1 MDDRVC
7 HVLRAGTQIEDRK
20 NLRSWV
26 DGQPEPQ
33 NLFGSAQSGAQ
44 FVQLQVREVQMAEEA
59 LVQGVCVLASTEQP
73 GRDGG
78 LSKAEDPLG
87 RGGSSPSAS
96 AESTIAIC

>member
-1 MDDRVC
+1 MC
-7 HVLRAGTQIEDRK
+7 HMLGARTQMEHGKQLGARIDCQP
-20 NLRSWV
+20 
-26 DGQPEPQ
+26 QPEH
-33 NLFGSAQSGAQ
+33 LSGATQ
-44 FVQLQVREVQMAEEA
+44 PGAHFIQLQVREAQMAEEA